1 MVRIE
6 MVAIMV
12 PDTVQTL
19 DLVNWSFKA
28 VVIQQSVGSQ
38 HLVHKAMTSHQI
50 LPDDDLIDRPE

>member
-6 MVAIMV
+6 MV

-38 HLVHKAMTSHQI
+38 HFVHKAMTSHQI